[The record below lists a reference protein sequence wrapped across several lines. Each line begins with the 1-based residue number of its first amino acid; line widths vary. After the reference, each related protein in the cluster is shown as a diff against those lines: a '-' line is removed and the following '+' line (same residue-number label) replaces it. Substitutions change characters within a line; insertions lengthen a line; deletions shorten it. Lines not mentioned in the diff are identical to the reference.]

1 MAQMRQDV
9 NVAVIHRGPNT
20 LVTVSF
26 GPYTT
31 TEQTYSVPDRH
42 LTVAEALALVA
53 VEMRLNGVPDA
64 VMQAKPYRR
73 D

>member
-20 LVTVSF
+20 LVTVSYGAF
-26 GPYTT
+26 TT
-31 TEQTYSVPDRH
+31 TEQTFTVPDRH

-53 VEMRLNGVPDA
+53 VEMRMNGVPEA
-64 VMQAKPYRR
+64 VTRAQPYRR